1 MTTIRLTMAQALT
14 RHLAVQTSEVDGREV
29 PLFAGVFAIFGHGNV
44 AGIGEALYDTRERL
58 PTSSDPLRRRFY
70 QSFFEE
76 LRRLGDIEGQNLV
89 IERYSGEGWPE
100 GLPDPIDLAPSFA
113 RRRSTQA
120 EKLHWPLKQPNQLFN
135 RAIALCRN
143 AG

>member
-1 MTTIRLTMAQALT
+1 LRQERGKQHRIAIVISAG
-14 RHLAVQTSEVDGREV
+14 AVAIISE
-29 PLFAGVFAIFGHGNV
+29 
-44 AGIGEALYDTRERL
+44 
-58 PTSSDPLRRRFY
+58 TSSDPLRRRFY
-70 QSFFEE
+70 QSFFED

-89 IERYSGEGWPE
+89 IERYSGEGRPG

-120 EKLHWPLKQPNQLFN
+120 ERLHWPLKQPNQLFN